1 MKENVYFC
9 LNETN
14 YDFSM
19 DIAEEVGIFVPTS
32 RQSGCTLIINGIPNL
47 EQFLQNLDDCLT
59 DIDCYEGSIDDNIDD
74 LWMSIDEPDINEE
87 ERREIK
93 EILENNIK
101 LGNTSVK
108 YWRPADIVKLYG
120 LATKKEYKTMF
131 FYGSSQGECAWF
143 MYLAELYS
151 QRDLDYYAL
160 EFCNQLTPAL
170 FVQTSEICSKEEIED
185 NGLDI
190 FLHGDNEEAYCQ
202 EIADITGVNVN
213 NVIMLKS

>member
-19 DIAEEVGIFVPTS
+19 DIAEEVGIFVSTS

-120 LATKKEYKTMF
+120 LATKK
-131 FYGSSQGECAWF
+131 
-143 MYLAELYS
+143 
-151 QRDLDYYAL
+151 R
-160 EFCNQLTPAL
+160 
-170 FVQTSEICSKEEIED
+170 I
-185 NGLDI
+185 
-190 FLHGDNEEAYCQ
+190 
-202 EIADITGVNVN
+202 
-213 NVIMLKS
+213 

>member
-1 MKENVYFC
+1 
-9 LNETN
+9 
-14 YDFSM
+14 
-19 DIAEEVGIFVPTS
+19 
-32 RQSGCTLIINGIPNL
+32 
-47 EQFLQNLDDCLT
+47 
-59 DIDCYEGSIDDNIDD
+59 
-74 LWMSIDEPDINEE
+74 
-87 ERREIK
+87 
-93 EILENNIK
+93 
-101 LGNTSVK
+101 
-108 YWRPADIVKLYG
+108 
-120 LATKKEYKTMF
+120 
-131 FYGSSQGECAWF
+131 